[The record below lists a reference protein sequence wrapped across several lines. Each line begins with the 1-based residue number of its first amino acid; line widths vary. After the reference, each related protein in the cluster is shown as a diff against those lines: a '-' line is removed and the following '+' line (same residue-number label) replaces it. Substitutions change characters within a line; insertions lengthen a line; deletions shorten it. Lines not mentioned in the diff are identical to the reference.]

1 MKKIILGILV
11 FLILLISFIVI
22 KAATFSS
29 KQLKVEP
36 VAGASIDQQKAVHN
50 LSSALQ
56 LKTISNQDPA
66 KNDTQQFK
74 LLHQLLET
82 SFPGVHANLVK
93 EGVNEFSLLY
103 TWKGTDS
110 NLRPIILLGH
120 MDVVPIAEGTNQDW
134 THPPFSGRITDEFVW
149 GRGAMDYKIGVTG
162 MLEAVEGLLE
172 SGFRPKRT
180 VYLAFGHDEEVG
192 GIEGAREIAKLLK
205 SRSIK
210 AEWILDE
217 GSIVIS
223 AMMPGIS
230 GEVALPGIAEKGY
243 MTLEL
248 TVKTEGGHSSMP
260 PVGTAIGVLA
270 SAIHNLE
277 RNRFPVKYEGVVV
290 DMFEYAAPEM
300 PFGMKLLFANKW
312 LLKPVITGQL
322 KKVAAMNAMLRTT
335 IAPTIFKAGTKENVL
350 PQQARAMVNFRLYPG
365 DSPEYVIK
373 HVTRAINDSRV
384 KIGQS
389 KHAAMKASAVTD
401 IGGESFTNLQKT
413 IHQIFP
419 DAVVAPYLVVAGT
432 DTRHYGE
439 ISDNIFRFLPL
450 SFVKEDIKRFHG
462 TNERVGIKNYIRAI
476 QFYSQM
482 IRNSN

>member
-1 MKKIILGILV
+1 MKKIILGVLV
-11 FLILLISFIVI
+11 FLILFVSFIVI

-36 VAGASIDQQKAVHN
+36 VAGASVDQQKAVHN

-56 LKTISNQDPA
+56 PKTVSNQDPA

-74 LLHQLLET
+74 LLHQLLQT

-93 EGVNEFSLLY
+93 EVVNEFSLLY
-103 TWKGTDS
+103 TWKGTDPG
-110 NLRPIILLGH
+110 LRPIILLGH
-120 MDVVPIAEGTNQDW
+120 LDVVPIAAGTDQDW
-134 THPPFSGRITDEFVW
+134 TYPPFSGRIADEFIW
-149 GRGAMDYKIGVTG
+149 GRGAMDYKVGVTG

-172 SGFRPKRT
+172 NGFQPKRT

-192 GIEGAREIAKLLK
+192 GREGAREIAKLLK
-205 SRSIK
+205 SRGIK

-217 GSIVIS
+217 GGPVIS
-223 AMMPGIS
+223 GILPGIP
-230 GEVALPGIAEKGY
+230 GEVAPPGIAEKGY

-248 TVKTEGGHSSMP
+248 TVKTEGGHSSKP
-260 PVGTAIGVLA
+260 PAETAIGVLA

-277 RNRFPVKYEGVVV
+277 RNRFPAKYEGVVV
-290 DMFEYAAPEM
+290 DMFRYAAPEM

-312 LLKPVITGQL
+312 LLTPVIKGQL
-322 KKVAAMNAMLRTT
+322 KKLPTTNALLRTT
-335 IAPTIFKAGTKENVL
+335 IAPTIIKAGTKENVL
-350 PQQARAMVNFRLYPG
+350 PQHARAMVNFRLYPG

-384 KIGQS
+384 KISQS
-389 KHAAMKASAVTD
+389 KHTATKASAVTD
-401 IGGESFTNLQKT
+401 INGEIFANLQKT

-419 DAVVAPYLVVAGT
+419 DAVVAPLLYLAGT

-439 ISDNIFRFLPL
+439 ISDHIFRFLPL
-450 SFVKEDIKRFHG
+450 SLEKEDLKRFHG

-476 QFYSQM
+476 QFYSQI

>member
-11 FLILLISFIVI
+11 FLILFISFIVI

-36 VAGASIDQQKAVHN
+36 VAGTSIDQQKAIQN

-66 KNDTQQFK
+66 ENDTQQLK
-74 LLHQLLET
+74 LLHKLLET

-93 EGVNEFSLLY
+93 EVVNEFSLLY

-110 NLRPIILLGH
+110 GLRPIILLGH
-120 MDVVPIAEGTNQDW
+120 MDVVPIAEGTFQDW
-134 THPPFSGRITDEFVW
+134 THPPFSGRIADDFVW
-149 GRGAMDYKIGVTG
+149 GRGAMDYKVGVTG

-172 SGFRPKRT
+172 NGFRPKRT

-192 GIEGAREIAKLLK
+192 GLEGAREIAKLLK
-205 SRSIK
+205 SRGIK

-217 GSIVIS
+217 GGMVIS
-223 AMMPGIS
+223 AIMPGIS

-260 PVGTAIGVLA
+260 PAETAIGVLA

-290 DMFEYAAPEM
+290 EMFEYAAPEM

-312 LLKPVITGQL
+312 LLKQIIISQL
-322 KKVAAMNAMLRTT
+322 KKVPSMNAMLRTT
-335 IAPTIFKAGTKENVL
+335 IAPTIIKAGTKENVL
-350 PQQARAMVNFRLYPG
+350 PQQAMAMVNFRLYPG

-384 KIGQS
+384 KISQS
-389 KHAAMKASAVTD
+389 KHAAMEASAVTD
-401 IGGESFTNLQKT
+401 INGESFTNLQKT

-419 DAVVAPYLVVAGT
+419 DAVVAPFLMVAGT
-432 DTRHYGE
+432 DTRHYAE

-450 SFVKEDIKRFHG
+450 SFGKEDLKRLHG
-462 TNERVGIKNYIRAI
+462 TNERIGVKNYIRAI
-476 QFYSQM
+476 QFYIQI